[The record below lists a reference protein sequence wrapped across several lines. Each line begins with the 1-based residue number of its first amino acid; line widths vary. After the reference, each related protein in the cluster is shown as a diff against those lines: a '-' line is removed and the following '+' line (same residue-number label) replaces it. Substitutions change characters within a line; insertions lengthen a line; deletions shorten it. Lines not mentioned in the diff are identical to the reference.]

1 MTALLCYNL
10 LNFSLCK
17 KPEKERVQMQELK
30 TGFVDCGGGTRGI
43 FGAGVFD
50 RLMDEG
56 IRPDYFVGVSAGAAN
71 GSSYLAGQR
80 GRNFVFYNE
89 YNFRKEYM
97 SWENYRRTGSY
108 IGMDYIYST
117 LSNEGGEYPLDYKA
131 LAADPAGFEIVAT
144 NALTGR
150 AVYFRKSDMRQDD
163 YDVVKASCSVP
174 VLNKPYFIGLI
185 PCYDGGLADPIPYKR
200 VFRAGMDRVVVV
212 ITRPRDFVRTG
223 NKDQVLSRAIA
234 AQYPKAAEAWA
245 RRGELYNSQIAEVKE
260 LEKQG
265 KALIVA
271 PTDIGKLKTLSLDH
285 AALEDLYDQGY
296 REAGKVVEFFGR

>member
-1 MTALLCYNL
+1 
-10 LNFSLCK
+10 
-17 KPEKERVQMQELK
+17 MQEQK

-71 GSSYLAGQR
+71 GASYIAGQR
-80 GRNFVFYNE
+80 GRNFVFYND

-97 SWENYRRTGSY
+97 SWENFRKTGSY
-108 IGMDYIYST
+108 IGMDYIYSF
-117 LSNEGGEYPLDYKA
+117 LSNHGGEYPLDYDA
-131 LAADPAGFEIVAT
+131 LAKDPAGFEIVAT
-144 NALTGR
+144 NAITGR
-150 AVYFRKSDMRQDD
+150 PVYFMKSDMRQDD

-174 VLNKPYFIGLI
+174 VLNKPYYVGLI

-212 ITRPRDFVRTG
+212 ITKPRDFVRKSD
-223 NKDQVLSRAIA
+223 KDRALSRTIA
-234 AQYPKAAEAWA
+234 PMYPKAADAWA
-245 RRGELYNSQIAEVKE
+245 RRGEVYNRQLQEVLE

-265 KALIVA
+265 KALLVA
-271 PTDIGKLKTLSLDH
+271 PRDIGQLKTLTLDH
-285 AALEDLYDQGY
+285 AALEDLYRQGY
-296 REAGKVVEFFGR
+296 EEAEKVLEFFGR